1 MSTAAAATAVVPDT
15 RWSAARTILI
25 AGCVAGFLDIMYA
38 ITVWA
43 FKGVSPLRI
52 LQSVAGGLMGRDAW
66 TGGLPTAIL
75 GAVAHFGISIGAA
88 AVFYWVATR
97 WRLLTDRPL
106 LSGIC
111 YGFGFYLFMQ
121 YVVLPLSAAPGG
133 GGGNWRLDWMLV
145 GSLFAHTILF
155 GTPIALLTRYGR
167 RGA

>member
-1 MSTAAAATAVVPDT
+1 MFAILTLALMALLVARVAGAAPGTWRWILAAALLAV
-15 RWSAARTILI
+15 
-25 AGCVAGFLDIMYA
+25 
-38 ITVWA
+38 
-43 FKGVSPLRI
+43 
-52 LQSVAGGLMGRDAW
+52 
-66 TGGLPTAIL
+66 
-75 GAVAHFGISIGAA
+75 FGISIGAA

-133 GGGNWRLDWMLV
+133 GGGNWRLDWMLA
-145 GSLFAHTILF
+145 GALFAHTILF